1 MANAIAYDWDIDLA
15 LSADH
20 VDPEIELE
28 ESFWALHL
36 EPEDPRAR
44 RRPGRGRGRLGTSG
58 NADREH
64 GGDVPGDA
72 RPRGA
77 RVG

>member
-28 ESFWALHL
+28 ESFWAFHL
-36 EPEDPRAR
+36 EPEDLEPDD
-44 RRPGRGRGRLGTSG
+44 
-58 NADREH
+58 DRDE
-64 GGDVPGDA
+64 DD
-72 RPRGA
+72 
-77 RVG
+77 